1 MRTLQNYIAK
11 KKKRNR
17 IWFLGILLFWGG
29 TAYGVN
35 FGLFRILSGM
45 PDMLNLLGRMFSPE
59 LSYISEAMPRLLET
73 VEMALVST
81 TLGVLTGVLIALLTA
96 KNTTPHRI
104 ISQTLGPLLTFFRTI
119 PNLIW
124 AAMLVTVFSV
134 GKFPGM
140 IALTITAVLIT
151 VKLLR
156 EYIETLNKNRLQG
169 VESVGGSKIQVLRF
183 AVLPAIFEHSLSVYF
198 MVLEINIRSATILGL
213 VGAGGIGQILWRDLN
228 HLRYD
233 NLATLIILL
242 FVTILIIDFISLA
255 LRKNVNKFY
264 IPRTS
269 IASFKLQ
276 QQKKWGGVMVLL
288 IAGFL
293 WLFFSLE
300 ITPERL
306 LLGLGSGRDML
317 LRMVQIDVSY
327 LPRLLEGLLESV
339 YIALFAT
346 ITGGAGAVVLSYF
359 TAYNTAP
366 SPGVAM
372 ILKGAVNLL
381 RTFPPIIVA
390 IIFFRGVG
398 PGPLAGAMALGIYT
412 LGVMTKLYS
421 EVIESTGPG
430 IQQSIMVTGSTNLNS
445 YRYGILPETFPNF
458 ISLMLYRLE
467 SNIRTSTILGI
478 IGAGGVGTLL
488 STNITWRNWERVGL
502 LILGIALLMILIE
515 KSSES
520 LRKKLA

>member
-1 MRTLQNYIAK
+1 
-11 KKKRNR
+11 
-17 IWFLGILLFWGG
+17 
-29 TAYGVN
+29 
-35 FGLFRILSGM
+35 
-45 PDMLNLLGRMFSPE
+45 MLNLLGRMLSPE
-59 LSYISEAMPRLLET
+59 FSYIKEALPRLLET
-73 VEMALVST
+73 IEMALVST
-81 TLGVLTGVLIALLTA
+81 TLGVLLGVFFALFTA
-96 KNTTPHRI
+96 KNTTLHGLLPKI
-104 ISQTLGPLLTFFRTI
+104 FGPLFTFFRTI

-124 AAMLVTVFSV
+124 AAILVTVFSV

-156 EYIETLNKNRLQG
+156 EYIETLNKNLLQG

-183 AVLPAIFEHSLSVYF
+183 AVLPEIFEYSLSVYF
-198 MVLEINIRSATILGL
+198 IVLEINIRSATILGL

-242 FVTILIIDFISLA
+242 FLTILIIDMVSLFIRNNL
-255 LRKNVNKFY
+255 KKFY
-264 IPRTS
+264 IPRKS
-269 IASFKLQ
+269 IASFKVQ
-276 QQKKWGGVMVLL
+276 QQKKWGGIMLLFVL
-288 IAGFL
+288 GVL
-293 WLFFSLE
+293 WLSFSLD
-300 ITPERL
+300 ITLERL
-306 LLGLGSGRDML
+306 ILGITSGREII
-317 LRMVQIDVSY
+317 LRMLQIDLSY
-327 LPRLLEGLLESV
+327 TPRLLEGLLESL

-346 ITGGAGAVVLSYF
+346 ITGGIGAVVLSYF

-366 SPGVAM
+366 HPGVSM
-372 ILKGAVNLL
+372 VLKGLVNLL
-381 RTFPPIIVA
+381 RTFPPIIMA

-421 EVIESTGPG
+421 EVIESEGSK
-430 IQQSIMVTGSTNLNS
+430 IQQGIMVTGSTKLNS
-445 YRYGILPETFPNF
+445 YRYGILPQTFPNF
-458 ISLMLYRLE
+458 ITLVLYRLE

-478 IGAGGVGTLL
+478 IGAGGIGTLL

>member
-1 MRTLQNYIAK
+1 MTLRDYIVK

-17 IWFLGILLFWGG
+17 IWVLGIILFWGL

-35 FGLFRILSGM
+35 FDLFRIVSGL
-45 PDMLNLLGRMFSPE
+45 PDMFNLVRRMLSPE
-59 LSYISEAMPRLLET
+59 LSYIREAMPRLLET
-73 VEMALVST
+73 IEMALIST
-81 TLGVLTGVLIALLTA
+81 TLGVLLGVLVALFTA
-96 KNTTPHRI
+96 KNTTLHPMI
-104 ISQTLGPLLTFFRTI
+104 PKMIGPLLTFFRTI

-124 AAMLVTVFSV
+124 AAILVTIFSV

-156 EYIETLNKNRLQG
+156 EYIETLNKNLLYG

-183 AVLPAIFEHSLSVYF
+183 AVLPAIFEHSLSIYF
-198 MVLEINIRSATILGL
+198 IVLEINIRSATILGL

-242 FVTILIIDFISLA
+242 FLTILIIDFISLSI
-255 LRKNVNKFY
+255 RKNLKKFY
-264 IPRTS
+264 IPRKS
-269 IASFKLQ
+269 IASFKMQ
-276 QQKKWGGVMVLL
+276 QQKKWAGILALL
-288 IAGFL
+288 TLGLF
-293 WLFFSLE
+293 WLFFSLD
-300 ITPERL
+300 ITLDRL
-306 LLGLGSGRDML
+306 LVGLNSGQEII
-317 LRMVQIDVSY
+317 LRMVQIDLSY
-327 LPRLLEGLLESV
+327 TPRLLGGLLESL

-346 ITGGAGAVVLSYF
+346 FAGGIGAVVLSYF

-366 SPGVAM
+366 SPIVAMVLKGVA
-372 ILKGAVNLL
+372 NLL

-421 EVIESTGPG
+421 EVIESAGSA
-430 IQQSIMVTGSTNLNS
+430 IQQGIMVTGSTKLNS
-445 YRYGILPETFPNF
+445 YRYGILPQTFPNF
-458 ISLMLYRLE
+458 ISLILYRLE

-478 IGAGGVGTLL
+478 IGAGGIGTLL

-515 KSSES
+515 KTSERI
-520 LRKKLA
+520 RKKLI

>member
-1 MRTLQNYIAK
+1 MTLRDYIVK

-17 IWFLGILLFWGG
+17 IWALGIILFWGL

-35 FGLFRILSGM
+35 FDLFRIISGL
-45 PDMLNLLGRMFSPE
+45 PDMFNLVRRMLSPE
-59 LSYISEAMPRLLET
+59 LSYIREAMPRLLET

-81 TLGVLTGVLIALLTA
+81 TLGVLLGVLVALFTA
-96 KNTTPHRI
+96 KNTTFHPMIPKI
-104 ISQTLGPLLTFFRTI
+104 IGPLLTFFRTI

-124 AAMLVTVFSV
+124 AAILVTIFSV

-140 IALTITAVLIT
+140 MALTITAVLIT

-156 EYIETLNKNRLQG
+156 EYIETINKNLLYG

-183 AVLPAIFEHSLSVYF
+183 AVLPAVFEHSLSIYF
-198 MVLEINIRSATILGL
+198 IVLEINIRSATILGL

-242 FVTILIIDFISLA
+242 FLTILIIDVISLSI
-255 LRKNVNKFY
+255 RKNLKKFY
-264 IPRTS
+264 IPRKS
-269 IASFKLQ
+269 IDSFKIQ
-276 QQKKWGGVMVLL
+276 QQKKWAGILL
-288 IAGFL
+288 LLTLGLF
-293 WLFFSLE
+293 WLFISLD
-300 ITPERL
+300 ITLDRL
-306 LLGLGSGRDML
+306 LVGLNSGKEII
-317 LRMVQIDVSY
+317 LRMVQIDLSY
-327 LPRLLEGLLESV
+327 TPRLLEGLLESL

-346 ITGGAGAVVLSYF
+346 FAGGIGAVVLSYF

-366 SPGVAM
+366 SPIVAM
-372 ILKGAVNLL
+372 VLKGVVNLL

-421 EVIESTGPG
+421 EVIESAGSQ
-430 IQQSIMVTGSTNLNS
+430 IQQGIMVTGSTKLNS
-445 YRYGILPETFPNF
+445 YRYGILPQTFPNF
-458 ISLMLYRLE
+458 ISLILYRLE

-478 IGAGGVGTLL
+478 IGAGGIGTLL

-515 KSSES
+515 KTSERI
-520 LRKKLA
+520 RKKLI

>member
-1 MRTLQNYIAK
+1 MTLRDYIAK
-11 KKKRNR
+11 KKKKNR
-17 IWFLGILLFWGG
+17 IWFFGILLFWAV

-35 FGLFRILSGM
+35 FDLFRIISGL
-45 PDMLNLLGRMFSPE
+45 PDMFNLLGRMFSPE
-59 LSYISEAMPRLLET
+59 FSYIREAMPRLLET
-73 VEMALVST
+73 IEMALVST
-81 TLGVLTGVLIALLTA
+81 TLGVLIGVLIALFTA
-96 KNTTPHRI
+96 KNTTLHPI
-104 ISQTLGPLLTFFRTI
+104 IPKIIGPLLTFFRTI

-124 AAMLVTVFSV
+124 AAILVTIFSV

-156 EYIETLNKNRLQG
+156 EYIETLNKNLLNG

-183 AVLPAIFEHSLSVYF
+183 AVLPTIFEHSLSVYF
-198 MVLEINIRSATILGL
+198 IVLEINIRSATILGL

-242 FVTILIIDFISLA
+242 FLTILIIDFISVTI
-255 LRKNVNKFY
+255 RKNLKKFY

-276 QQKKWGGVMVLL
+276 QQKKWGGIIALL
-288 IAGFL
+288 ILGFL
-293 WLFFSLE
+293 WLFFSLD
-300 ITPERL
+300 ITAERL
-306 LLGLGSGRDML
+306 IVGLGSGRDII
-317 LRMVQIDVSY
+317 LRMVQIDLSY
-327 LPRLLEGLLESV
+327 IPRLIEGLLESV
-339 YIALFAT
+339 HIALFAT
-346 ITGGAGAVVLSYF
+346 ITGGVGAVVLSYF

-366 SPGVAM
+366 SPIVAV
-372 ILKGAVNLL
+372 ILKGVVNLL

-421 EVIESTGPG
+421 EVIESAGTS
-430 IQQSIMVTGSTNLNS
+430 IQQGIMVTGSTKLNS
-445 YRYGILPETFPNF
+445 YRYGILPQTFPNF
-458 ISLMLYRLE
+458 ISLILYRLE

-478 IGAGGVGTLL
+478 IGAGGIGTLL

-502 LILGIALLMILIE
+502 LILGIALLMIAIE
-515 KSSES
+515 KISERI
-520 LRKKLA
+520 RKRLI

>member
-1 MRTLQNYIAK
+1 MTTLRDYIVK

-17 IWFLGILLFWGG
+17 LWILGSLLIFSL

-35 FGLFRILSGM
+35 FDLFRIVSGL
-45 PDMLNLLGRMFSPE
+45 PDMFDLVLRMLSPE
-59 LSYISEAMPRLLET
+59 LSYISEALPRLLET
-73 VEMALVST
+73 IEMALVST
-81 TLGVLTGVLIALLTA
+81 TLGVLLGISAALLTA
-96 KNTTPHRI
+96 RNTTPHVMIPRI
-104 ISQTLGPLLTFFRTI
+104 LGPLLTFFRTI

-124 AAMLVTVFSV
+124 AAILVTIFSV

-156 EYIETLNKNRLQG
+156 EYIETLNKNLLYG

-198 MVLEINIRSATILGL
+198 IVLEINIRSATILGL

-242 FVTILIIDFISLA
+242 FLTILMIDFISFFVRRNLG
-255 LRKNVNKFY
+255 KFY

-269 IASFKLQ
+269 IASFKRQ
-276 QQKKWGGVMVLL
+276 QQRKWAGVIILVT
-288 IAGFL
+288 AGTL
-293 WLFFSLE
+293 WLSFSLD
-300 ITPERL
+300 ITSDRL
-306 LLGLGSGRDML
+306 LLGLSSGREIIV
-317 LRMVQIDVSY
+317 RMAQLELTYI
-327 LPRLLEGLLESV
+327 PRLIEGLLESV

-346 ITGGAGAVVLSYF
+346 LTGGVGAVILSYF
-359 TAYNTAP
+359 TAYNTSP
-366 SPGVAM
+366 SPILSM
-372 ILKGAVNLL
+372 ILKAFVNLL

-421 EVIESTGPG
+421 EVIESAGSK
-430 IQQSIMVTGSTNLNS
+430 IQQSIMTTGSTKLNS
-445 YRYGILPETFPNF
+445 YRYGILPQTFPNF
-458 ISLMLYRLE
+458 ISLVLYRLE

-478 IGAGGVGTLL
+478 IGAGGIGTLL

-502 LILGIALLMILIE
+502 LIVGIALLMIIIE
-515 KSSES
+515 KTSEKI
-520 LRKKLA
+520 RKDLI